1 MFGFDVFEWL
11 SWIYVRFEGMT
22 PIGMGTLKET
32 KLFISINASVFC
44 IQVVTINVELSTVK
58 ASFELWKMGEIWDT
72 DGRLIHLFFCGLD
85 VVIVD

>member
-1 MFGFDVFEWL
+1 
-11 SWIYVRFEGMT
+11 VRFEGMT

-58 ASFELWKMGEIWDT
+58 ASFEL
-72 DGRLIHLFFCGLD
+72 
-85 VVIVD
+85 